1 MLLAITS
8 LNIHANEEMNPT
20 PDKAMA
26 DSAYI
31 NNDFVSAIDM
41 YETILKNDGESA
53 DLYYNLGNSYYKTEN
68 IAKAILNYEKP
79 VCQTLRIVHFGSGLL
94 LCYFE

>member
-1 MLLAITS
+1 MKRIYLYLLLAITS

-68 IAKAILNYEKP
+68 IAKAILNFFFRN
-79 VCQTLRIVHFGSGLL
+79 LF
-94 LCYFE
+94 